1 MNSAALQVTSL
12 FIFTFIFTVQQP
24 VISLLHSLRYLV
36 SISVRMCTGLTSV
49 CVLGTSIQFFQRDWQ
64 VKELWRSAL
73 KVRRS
78 SQELSSTT
86 YFSAGEEYLHFSG
99 FFSFLFFFLKFHT
112 LSVRLKEKKKGIQR
126 LIEWKEKEKKSDLQ
140 RKGKKKTSGWV

>member
-1 MNSAALQVTSL
+1 MNSAALQATSL
-12 FIFTFIFTVQQP
+12 FIFTFIFRVQQP

-49 CVLGTSIQFFQRDWQ
+49 CVLGTSIQCFQRGWQ

-86 YFSAGEEYLHFSG
+86 YFSAGAEYLHFSD
-99 FFSFLFFFLKFHT
+99 FFLSFFFFQV
-112 LSVRLKEKKKGIQR
+112 SYFISWIQKKKKKCKD
-126 LIEWKEKEKKSDLQ
+126 WKNGGKEKKSDLQ
-140 RKGKKKTSGWV
+140 GKRKMMTRQV